1 MTHAFKTYYSN
12 MTTEAIASLV
22 THTDGRNHYFGRLYP
37 NRQLINAATKLGN
50 VKRGQK
56 VTLNIHK
63 YNIHKI

>member
-37 NRQLINAATKLGN
+37 QQTVN
-50 VKRGQK
+50 
-56 VTLNIHK
+56 
-63 YNIHKI
+63 